1 MEGNRL
7 VAHLKKLKQNL
18 APMTW
23 RQRFDHLW
31 TYYKWILAVLVFVG
45 FILQVLITSLT
56 AASTDV
62 LLSGMGINVPLTEA
76 GVTCLTDDYFERLE
90 GQRRQDVQFT
100 EEIMDL
106 DNEAMG
112 LEMKYA
118 TAVKVSGLISTE
130 SLDYLILDTEALEY
144 YSEGDL
150 FIDLGQIFSEED
162 LSQMNIITVDG
173 LPKLIDLTGTWF
185 ADTHIPDDGPY
196 YLAFA
201 YTTARIEQCRDFWQ
215 YLNHG

>member
-1 MEGNRL
+1 MEGNGL

-31 TYYKWILAVLVFVG
+31 TYYKWVLAVLVFLG
-45 FILQVLITSLT
+45 FILQVLITVLT
-56 AASTDV
+56 AATTDV

-76 GVTCLTDDYFERLE
+76 GVTCLTDDYFEHLE
-90 GQRRQDVQFT
+90 GKQGQTIRFT
-100 EEIMDL
+100 EEILDL

-112 LEMKYA
+112 LETKYA
-118 TAVKVSGLISTE
+118 TVVKVSGLIDTD

-144 YSEGDL
+144 YSEADL
-150 FIDLGQIFSEED
+150 FMDLGQIFSEET

-201 YTTARIEQCRDFWQ
+201 YTTARTEQCRDFWQ
-215 YLNHG
+215 YLNHE

>member
-7 VAHLKKLKQNL
+7 IAHLKKLKQNL

-31 TYYKWILAVLVFVG
+31 TYYKWVLAVLVFVG

-56 AASTDV
+56 AAATDV
-62 LLSGMGINVPLTEA
+62 LLSGMGINLPLTEA
-76 GVTCLTDDYFERLE
+76 GVTCLTDDYFERME
-90 GQRRQDVQFT
+90 GKRGQDVQFT
-100 EEIMDL
+100 EEILDL

-112 LEMKYA
+112 LETKYA
-118 TAVKVSGLISTE
+118 TVVKVSGLISIE

-150 FIDLGQIFSEED
+150 FLDLGQVFSEEE
-162 LSQMNIITVDG
+162 LSQLNVTAIGG

-185 ADTHIPDDGPY
+185 ADTHITDGGPY

-201 YTTARIEQCRDFWQ
+201 YNTTHTEQCRDFLQ